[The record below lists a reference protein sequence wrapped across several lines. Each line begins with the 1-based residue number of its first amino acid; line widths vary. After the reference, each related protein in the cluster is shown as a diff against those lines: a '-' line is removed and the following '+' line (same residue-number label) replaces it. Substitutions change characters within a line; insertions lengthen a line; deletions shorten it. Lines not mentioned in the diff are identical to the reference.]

1 MQDAIL
7 LRQFHYI
14 KKAMF
19 QRLYWLRVKT
29 YSKISRMI
37 ISRYL
42 TRQIL
47 QVTAATTLILLAVV
61 VLGRFLK
68 YLAQSSQGEIDPGV
82 LLLLMSYKIP
92 EFIQL
97 ILPLALLLSILLAY
111 GRMYADNEMTVL
123 SACGL
128 STRRLLGITL
138 ISASIV
144 AVTVGV
150 FSFKVTPWGLV
161 NTANLL
167 EAQKELN
174 EFDVMVPGLFQN
186 ISRGARTTYTENIE
200 DEEMLNVF
208 MYESATGRVTVAD
221 SAVPVEDE
229 EGRIVMFSN
238 GSVSEKEVEGEGFV
252 LTSFGEMGVRI
263 PDREIT
269 IDITVEEKAMPTM
282 LLWQTG
288 QAAHLAELQW
298 RISLVL
304 LIPVLT
310 LMAVSL
316 SRVSPRQGRFAKLVP
331 AVFLYIL
338 YFGLLLVSRDLT
350 AAGELPPVLGVWWVH
365 MIFLFLGWVLFTNK
379 MPDLSITGFLQK

>member
-1 MQDAIL
+1 
-7 LRQFHYI
+7 
-14 KKAMF
+14 
-19 QRLYWLRVKT
+19 
-29 YSKISRMI
+29 MI

-47 QVTAATTLILLAVV
+47 QVTAATTFILLAVV

-68 YLAQSSQGEIDPGV
+68 YLAQASQGEIDPGV
-82 LLLLMSYKIP
+82 LALLMSYRIP

-138 ISASIV
+138 IASSIV
-144 AVTVGV
+144 AVTVGF

-161 NTANLL
+161 NTASLL

-186 ISRGARTTYTENIE
+186 ISRGARTTYTENIVD
-200 DEEMLNVF
+200 DEMQNVF
-208 MYESATGRVTVAD
+208 MHESASGRVTVAD

-229 EGRIVMFSN
+229 EGRIVLFTN
-238 GSVSEKEVEGEGFV
+238 GSLSEKELDEEGFV
-252 LTSFGEMGVRI
+252 LTSFSEMGVRI
-263 PDREIT
+263 PEREIS
-269 IDITVEEKAMPTM
+269 IDITVEEKAMPTLM
-282 LLWQTG
+282 LWQSSEASH
-288 QAAHLAELQW
+288 QAELQW

-310 LMAVSL
+310 LMAVPL

-350 AAGELPPVLGVWWVH
+350 ASGELPAVVGVWWVH
-365 MIFLFLGWVLFTNK
+365 GIFLFLGWILFTNR
-379 MPDLSITGFLQK
+379 MPDLSIPGILQR

>member
-1 MQDAIL
+1 M
-7 LRQFHYI
+7 
-14 KKAMF
+14 
-19 QRLYWLRVKT
+19 
-29 YSKISRMI
+29 
-37 ISRYL
+37 
-42 TRQIL
+42 
-47 QVTAATTLILLAVV
+47 
-61 VLGRFLK
+61 
-68 YLAQSSQGEIDPGV
+68 
-82 LLLLMSYKIP
+82 
-92 EFIQL
+92 
-97 ILPLALLLSILLAY
+97 
-111 GRMYADNEMTVL
+111 
-123 SACGL
+123 
-128 STRRLLGITL
+128 
-138 ISASIV
+138 
-144 AVTVGV
+144 
-150 FSFKVTPWGLV
+150 TPWGLV

-200 DEEMLNVF
+200 DEEMQNVF
-208 MYESATGRVTVAD
+208 MHESATGRVTVAD
-221 SAVPVEDE
+221 IAVPVEDE
-229 EGRIVMFSN
+229 EGRIVMFYN
-238 GSVSEKEVEGEGFV
+238 GSVSEKEVEGEGFM
-252 LTSFGEMGVRI
+252 LTSFSEMGVRI

-310 LMAVSL
+310 LMAVPL

>member
-1 MQDAIL
+1 
-7 LRQFHYI
+7 
-14 KKAMF
+14 MF

-29 YSKISRMI
+29 YSKIRRMI

-47 QVTAATTLILLAVV
+47 QVTTATTFILLAVI

-68 YLAQSSQGEIDPGV
+68 YLAQASQGEIDPGV
-82 LLLLMSYKIP
+82 LLLLMLYRIP

-97 ILPLALLLSILLAY
+97 ILPLALLLSILLAF
-111 GRMYADNEMTVL
+111 GRMYADNEMAVL

-138 ISASIV
+138 VSASIV

-200 DEEMLNVF
+200 DEEMQNVF
-208 MYESATGRVTVAD
+208 MHESATGRVTVAD
-221 SAVPVEDE
+221 IAVPVEDE
-229 EGRIVMFSN
+229 EGRIVMFYY
-238 GSVSEKEVEGEGFV
+238 GSVSEKEVEGEGFM

-263 PDREIT
+263 PDREIS

-310 LMAVSL
+310 LMAVPL

-350 AAGELPPVLGVWWVH
+350 AAGELPPILGVWWVH
-365 MIFLFLGWVLFTNK
+365 MIFLFLACVLFTNR

>member
-1 MQDAIL
+1 
-7 LRQFHYI
+7 
-14 KKAMF
+14 MF

-29 YSKISRMI
+29 YSKIRRMI

-47 QVTAATTLILLAVV
+47 QVTAATTLILLAVI

-68 YLAQSSQGEIDPGV
+68 YLAQASQGEIDPGV
-82 LLLLMSYKIP
+82 LLLLMLYRIP

-138 ISASIV
+138 VSAFIV
-144 AVTVGV
+144 AVTVGA

-200 DEEMLNVF
+200 DEEMQNVF
-208 MYESATGRVTVAD
+208 MHESATGRVTVAD
-221 SAVPVEDE
+221 IAVPVEDE
-229 EGRIVMFSN
+229 EGRIVMFYD
-238 GSVSEKEVEGEGFV
+238 GSVSEKEVEGEGFM

-310 LMAVSL
+310 LMAVPL

>member
-1 MQDAIL
+1 
-7 LRQFHYI
+7 
-14 KKAMF
+14 MF

-97 ILPLALLLSILLAY
+97 ILPLALLLSILIAY

>member
-1 MQDAIL
+1 
-7 LRQFHYI
+7 
-14 KKAMF
+14 
-19 QRLYWLRVKT
+19 
-29 YSKISRMI
+29 MI

-47 QVTAATTLILLAVV
+47 QVTAATTFILLAVV

-68 YLAQSSQGEIDPGV
+68 YLAQASQGEIDPGV
-82 LLLLMSYKIP
+82 LALLMSYRIP

-138 ISASIV
+138 IASSIV
-144 AVTVGV
+144 AVTVGF

-161 NTANLL
+161 NTASLL

-186 ISRGARTTYTENIE
+186 ISRGARTTYTENIVD
-200 DEEMLNVF
+200 DEMQNVF
-208 MYESATGRVTVAD
+208 MHESASGRVTVAD

-229 EGRIVMFSN
+229 EGRIVLFTN
-238 GSVSEKEVEGEGFV
+238 GSLSEKELDEEGFV
-252 LTSFGEMGVRI
+252 LTSFSEMGVRI
-263 PDREIT
+263 PEREIS
-269 IDITVEEKAMPTM
+269 IDITVEEKAMPTLM
-282 LLWQTG
+282 LWQSSEASH
-288 QAAHLAELQW
+288 QAELQW

-310 LMAVSL
+310 LMAVPL

-350 AAGELPPVLGVWWVH
+350 ASGELPAVVGVWWVH
-365 MIFLFLGWVLFTNK
+365 GIFLFLGWILFTNR
-379 MPDLSITGFLQK
+379 MPDLSIPGFLQR

>member
-1 MQDAIL
+1 
-7 LRQFHYI
+7 
-14 KKAMF
+14 
-19 QRLYWLRVKT
+19 
-29 YSKISRMI
+29 MI

-47 QVTAATTLILLAVV
+47 QVTAATTFILLAVV

-68 YLAQSSQGEIDPGV
+68 YLAQASQGEIDPGV
-82 LLLLMSYKIP
+82 LALLMSYRIP

-138 ISASIV
+138 IASSIV
-144 AVTVGV
+144 AVTVGF

-186 ISRGARTTYTENIE
+186 ISRGARTTYTENIVG
-200 DEEMLNVF
+200 EEMQNVF
-208 MYESATGRVTVAD
+208 MHESASGRVTVAD
-221 SAVPVEDE
+221 SAVPVEDA
-229 EGRIVMFSN
+229 EGRIVLFTN
-238 GSVSEKEVEGEGFV
+238 GSLSEKEVEEQGFV
-252 LTSFGEMGVRI
+252 LTSFKEMGVRI
-263 PDREIT
+263 PDREIS
-269 IDITVEEKAMPTM
+269 IDITVEEKAMPTLM
-282 LLWQTG
+282 LWQSSDASH
-288 QAAHLAELQW
+288 QAELQW

-310 LMAVSL
+310 LMAVPL

-350 AAGELPPVLGVWWVH
+350 ASGELPIVVGGWWVH
-365 MIFLFLGWVLFTNK
+365 GIFLFLGWILFTNR
-379 MPDLSITGFLQK
+379 MPDLSIPGFLQR

>member
-1 MQDAIL
+1 
-7 LRQFHYI
+7 
-14 KKAMF
+14 
-19 QRLYWLRVKT
+19 
-29 YSKISRMI
+29 MI

-47 QVTAATTLILLAVV
+47 QVTAATTFILLAVV

-68 YLAQSSQGEIDPGV
+68 YLAQASQGEIDPGV
-82 LLLLMSYKIP
+82 LFLLMSYRIP

-138 ISASIV
+138 VASSVI
-144 AVTVGV
+144 AFTVGV
-150 FSFKVTPWGLV
+150 FSFKLTPWGLV
-161 NTANLL
+161 NTASLL

-186 ISRGARTTYTENIE
+186 ISRGARTTYTEAIVE
-200 DEEMLNVF
+200 DEMQNVF
-208 MYESATGRVTVAD
+208 MHESATGRVTVAD

-229 EGRIVMFSN
+229 EGRIVLFSN
-238 GSVSEKEVEGEGFV
+238 GSVAEQEESSSGYV
-252 LTSFGEMGVRI
+252 LTSFAEMGVRI
-263 PDREIT
+263 PERDIS
-269 IDITVEEKAMPTM
+269 IDITVEEKAMPTFS
-282 LLWQTG
+282 LWETG
-288 QAAHLAELQW
+288 EAAHLAELQW

-304 LIPVLT
+304 LIPILT
-310 LMAVSL
+310 LMAIPL

-350 AAGELPPVLGVWWVH
+350 AAGELPPVLGLWWVH
-365 MIFLFLGWVLFTNK
+365 GLFVFLGWVLFTNR
-379 MPDLSITGFLQK
+379 MPDLSIPGFLQK

>member
-1 MQDAIL
+1 
-7 LRQFHYI
+7 
-14 KKAMF
+14 MF

-29 YSKISRMI
+29 YSKIRRMI

-47 QVTAATTLILLAVV
+47 QVTAATTFILLAVI

-68 YLAQSSQGEIDPGV
+68 YLAQASQGEIDPGV
-82 LLLLMSYKIP
+82 LLLLMLYRIP

-138 ISASIV
+138 VSASIV

-200 DEEMLNVF
+200 DEEMQNVF
-208 MYESATGRVTVAD
+208 MHESATGRVTVAD
-221 SAVPVEDE
+221 IAVPVEDE
-229 EGRIVMFSN
+229 EGRIVMFYN
-238 GSVSEKEVEGEGFV
+238 GSVSEKEVEGEGFM
-252 LTSFGEMGVRI
+252 LTSFSEMGVRI
-263 PDREIT
+263 PDREIS

-310 LMAVSL
+310 LMAVPL

>member
-1 MQDAIL
+1 
-7 LRQFHYI
+7 
-14 KKAMF
+14 MF

-29 YSKISRMI
+29 YSKIRRMI

-47 QVTAATTLILLAVV
+47 QVTAATTLILLAVI

-68 YLAQSSQGEIDPGV
+68 YLAQASQGEIDPGV
-82 LLLLMSYKIP
+82 LLLLMLYRIP

-138 ISASIV
+138 VSAFIV
-144 AVTVGV
+144 AVTVGA

-200 DEEMLNVF
+200 DEEMQNVF
-208 MYESATGRVTVAD
+208 MHESATGRVTVAD
-221 SAVPVEDE
+221 IAVPVEDE
-229 EGRIVMFSN
+229 EGRIVMFYN
-238 GSVSEKEVEGEGFV
+238 GSVSEKEVEGEGFM
-252 LTSFGEMGVRI
+252 LTSFSEMGVRI
-263 PDREIT
+263 PDREIS

-310 LMAVSL
+310 LMAVPL

>member
-1 MQDAIL
+1 
-7 LRQFHYI
+7 
-14 KKAMF
+14 MF

-29 YSKISRMI
+29 YSKIRRMI

-47 QVTAATTLILLAVV
+47 QVTAATTFILLAVI

-68 YLAQSSQGEIDPGV
+68 YLAQASQGEIDPGV
-82 LLLLMSYKIP
+82 LLLLMLYRIP

-238 GSVSEKEVEGEGFV
+238 GSVSEKEVEGEGFM

-263 PDREIT
+263 PDREIS
-269 IDITVEEKAMPTM
+269 IEITVEEKAMPTM

-310 LMAVSL
+310 LMAVPL